1 LRPGRKRKEGTV
13 AYEDKSWMSG
23 LGYFSIGA
31 GIGAILGVLYA
42 PKAGSEIRYDMGT
55 WLHDKRRLGRRQMR
69 EIQDA
74 IEKGR
79 RSVLHRAHRAAGR

>member
-1 LRPGRKRKEGTV
+1 ME
-13 AYEDKSWMSG
+13 YENKSWTRG

-42 PKAGSEIRYDMGT
+42 PKAGEDLRHDMSS
-55 WLHDKRRLGRRQMR
+55 WIHDKRVLGRRQAR
-69 EIQDA
+69 VIRDA

-79 RSVLHRAHRAAGR
+79 RTVMHKTHRVMGR